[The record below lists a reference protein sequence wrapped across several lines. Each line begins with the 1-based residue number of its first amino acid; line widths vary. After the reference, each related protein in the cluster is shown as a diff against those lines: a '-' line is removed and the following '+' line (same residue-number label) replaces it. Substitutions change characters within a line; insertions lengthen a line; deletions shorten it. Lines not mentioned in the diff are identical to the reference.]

1 MLKQVQRLHRVVGLV
16 SIVVVFFLA
25 ATGVLLNHREELT
38 LFDKYPENPLIMWLY
53 GEGGAGEER
62 AGEEFIEEPPTWER
76 VLTAF
81 HAGRFLGMRGNLF
94 VDIAAVILVILV
106 LTGPYIW
113 IRRLILLKMS
123 KEVQD
128 EEALIEKTEKLL
140 MVKDSARG
148 FLKRAG
154 QLHDIS
160 EHVLQHIKESPE
172 GTVARDIEE
181 IERHLV
187 ELDTRMHGLIKKIEG
202 LEKDVTSE

>member
-1 MLKQVQRLHRVVGLV
+1 MLKKIQRFHRVVGLV
-16 SIVVVFFLA
+16 SIIVVFFLA

-38 LFDKYPENPLIMWLY
+38 LYDRYPENPLIMWLY
-53 GEGGAGEER
+53 SEGEGGEER
-62 AGEEFIEEPPTWER
+62 TGEEFIEEPPTWER

-81 HAGRFLGMRGNLF
+81 HAGRFLGMKGNLF
-94 VDIAAVILVILV
+94 VDIAAIILVILV

-113 IRRLILLKMS
+113 VRRLILLRMS
-123 KEVQD
+123 KEIED

-160 EHVLQHIKESPE
+160 EHVLEHIKASPE

-187 ELDTRMHGLIKKIEG
+187 ELDTRMHGLIKRIEG
-202 LEKDVTSE
+202 LEEDVTSE

>member
-1 MLKQVQRLHRVVGLV
+1 MLKKIQRLHRVVGLV
-16 SIVVVFFLA
+16 SIIVVFFLA

-38 LFDKYPENPLIMWLY
+38 LYDRYPENPLIMWLY
-53 GEGGAGEER
+53 GEGEGGEER

-81 HAGRFLGMRGNLF
+81 HAGRFLGMKGNLF
-94 VDIAAVILVILV
+94 VDIAAIILVILV

-113 IRRLILLKMS
+113 VRRLILLRMS
-123 KEVQD
+123 KEIED

-160 EHVLQHIKESPE
+160 EHVLEHIKASPE

-187 ELDTRMHGLIKKIEG
+187 ELDTRMHGLIKRIEG
-202 LEKDVTSE
+202 LEEDVTSE